1 MFYLIDNQNNTSPSI
16 NLALEE
22 YAAQNLPNDRNY
34 CLFYVNTPCV
44 VVGKNQNVFEEI
56 ALAEAEKQN
65 IAILRRIS
73 GGGAVYHDEGNLCF
87 SFLSPQD
94 MADVANWRKFA
105 QPILAA
111 LQSLGIPA
119 ELNYRN
125 DIVVGEFKVS
135 GTAQYTGKN
144 LMISHGTLLL
154 DANLKVLS
162 SVLTANSGHIKSK
175 SLKSFRSKVKNL
187 ADFLPAKIT
196 MADFRA
202 EMIKFTCGE
211 ELALIQFS
219 EAQWAEIF
227 LLAKEK
233 YETWAWN
240 IAWSPAFEMEK
251 TIFYEGIEHHFVL
264 KIVRGGIIES
274 FEISEKSDLN
284 AIFTLLLGCELKK
297 EDISARLENIAADV
311 RENLL
316 KLLFSSKND

>member
-1 MFYLIDNQNNTSPSI
+1 MFYLIDNQNITNPSI

-65 IAILRRIS
+65 IAIFRRIS

-94 MADVANWRKFA
+94 MSDVANWRKFA

-187 ADFLPAKIT
+187 ADFLPEKIT

-211 ELALIQFS
+211 EVSLIQFS

-240 IAWSPAFEMEK
+240 IGWSPAFEMEK
-251 TIFYEGIEHHFVL
+251 IILYEGIEHHLVL

-274 FEISEKSDLN
+274 FEISEKSDFEVIL
-284 AIFTLLLGCELKK
+284 TLLLGCELKK
-297 EDISARLENIAADV
+297 EAVSARLKNIAADV
-311 RENLL
+311 REILL
-316 KLLFSSKND
+316 QLLF